1 MAAAILGATVASP
14 NQTGGKDDQQIHRS
28 AARRACPLGGDFLR
42 FFLGAV
48 IVVIVIGSDDP
59 SDDNPEAFLP
69 EVPAASPTE
78 PAPTPTAPIAPTS
91 EPTVRPTPRAAEPPE
106 TESLSA
112 TLEAIRSETGAPAV
126 AAAIFSLD
134 GRSSMLLPSGLGEPA
149 TVRP

>member
-1 MAAAILGATVASP
+1 MTSRFTVRRLAALVLSVVTS
-14 NQTGGKDDQQIHRS
+14 S
-28 AARRACPLGGDFLR
+28 A
-42 FFLGAV
+42 FFLGGV
-48 IVVIVIGSDDP
+48 IVVIVIGSDDA

-106 TESLSA
+106 AESLSA